1 MKKILIADAS
11 KASLVMTSE
20 VFKDHFPGV
29 HVLVART
36 SAEAI
41 EIAKKEEQIDA
52 FVVDF
57 DLPDKDGAYT
67 AARIKKLYSIPVLIT
82 AFDRESVQET
92 IEKHCS
98 AYDDCLSWLAKPVN
112 AELVVSIAHR
122 FIEGSYRTQ
131 RRVDC
136 MIPGIAEITLKAK
149 PVRKTAK
156 PSDTKEKQADR
167 LCLPVMLEDCSV
179 GGFKFRIMQKDIEEN
194 KNFKFS
200 PQGVLNIDEVVSIF
214 LPSFESIQTG
224 AENVGYW
231 LWGNPAKEKKARS
244 ESSQKKTTLSALKRT
259 TRQVIGDKDKDGQA
273 IKGKM
278 IWCSRVSDGDA
289 LVGVRSDNL
298 ILSKKLFESVLLGE
312 HRRNNNSG
320 TSGGKGG
327 GSGVAV
333 SPLNRTLRSITR
345 PN

>member
-82 AFDRESVQET
+82 AFDRDDVQET

-112 AELVVSIAHR
+112 SELVVSIAHR

-136 MIPGIAEITLKAK
+136 MIPGIAEITIKAK
-149 PVRKTAK
+149 AARKTTKAT
-156 PSDTKEKQADR
+156 STKEPPTTR
-167 LCLPVMLEDCSV
+167 VCLPVMLEDCSV
-179 GGFKFRIMQKDIEEN
+179 GGFRFRLMQKGIEEN

-200 PQGVLNIDEVVSIF
+200 PQGSLNIEEIVSIF

-231 LWGNPAKEKKARS
+231 LWSGNAKEKTSAKAN
-244 ESSQKKTTLSALKRT
+244 QKKTTLSSIKRS
-259 TRQVIGDKDKDGQA
+259 TRQIIGNKDQDGQA
-273 IKGKM
+273 IKGKV
-278 IWCSRVSDGDA
+278 IWCRRAEDGDA
-289 LVGVRSDNL
+289 IVGVRSDNL

-312 HRRNNNSG
+312 HRRTNSSG
-320 TSGGKGG
+320 TPGSKG

-333 SPLNRTLRSITR
+333 SPLNETLRSITR
-345 PN
+345 PH